1 MPRGNACADRDN
13 LSQCSVK
20 LTQGDTG
27 ETLDSEHNLQALLLV
42 QLFQASSSCQ
52 TKYPFELDR
61 HTCKI
66 ALAKHEG
73 VAVLCSLNINAGVL
87 AIMELQCLQKTQ
99 GMLRK
104 SRNDTC
110 P

>member
-1 MPRGNACADRDN
+1 
-13 LSQCSVK
+13 
-20 LTQGDTG
+20 
-27 ETLDSEHNLQALLLV
+27 
-42 QLFQASSSCQ
+42 
-52 TKYPFELDR
+52 
-61 HTCKI
+61 
-66 ALAKHEG
+66 
-73 VAVLCSLNINAGVL
+73 VLCSLNINAGVL